1 MKTML
6 TAAILGLLALPAMGQ
21 EGGSESDPRKQEVVN
36 KLNTMRITVDLA
48 NVTME
53 EAIGYLRDFSG
64 LNIIVDAEVYKNQSE
79 DQLKV
84 TLKVKDLLLKSVLK
98 LMLNSRE
105 LTAMYKEGVVL
116 VVPKGKVDKAVTL
129 QLYDVRDLLVKIQ
142 DFAGPKVE
150 LVSPQK
156 GGGGPLTGAT
166 FTLEEPRS
174 TITEEFITDMVKQNT
189 GDKSWDENPNAS
201 ITMLR
206 PEKSRR
212 KLMASSSVV
221 LLKSTFTRM
230 LLSLLTTSC
239 LRWSTA
245 SEPPSWASAGR
256 AVNARIAAVSIVFM
270 VTLKLYA
277 ARSPI
282 STALVAARRP
292 K

>member
-1 MKTML
+1 MKTTL
-6 TAAILGLLALPAMGQ
+6 TAAILGLLALPAMAQ
-21 EGGSESDPRKQEVVN
+21 EGGNESDPRKQEVVS
-36 KLNTMRITVDLA
+36 KLNTMRITVDFA

-53 EAIGYLRDFSG
+53 EAVGYLRDFSG

-116 VVPKGKVDKAVTL
+116 IIPKGKIDKSVTL

-150 LVSPQK
+150 LVSPSK

-174 TITEEFITDMVKQNT
+174 TLTEEFITEMVKQNT

-201 ITMLR
+201 ITLTNGVMVVSQSKRVHEEIKRFINLLR
-206 PEKSRR
+206 QFK
-212 KLMASSSVV
+212 
-221 LLKSTFTRM
+221 
-230 LLSLLTTSC
+230 
-239 LRWSTA
+239 
-245 SEPPSWASAGR
+245 
-256 AVNARIAAVSIVFM
+256 
-270 VTLKLYA
+270 
-277 ARSPI
+277 
-282 STALVAARRP
+282 
-292 K
+292 

>member
-6 TAAILGLLALPAMGQ
+6 AALILGAMALPVAAQ
-21 EGGSESDPRKQEVVN
+21 EGGTETTDPRKAEVVN
-36 KLNTMRITVDLA
+36 KLNTMRVSVDFNNQTL
-48 NVTME
+48 E
-53 EAIGYLRDFSG
+53 EAIAFLRDFTG
-64 LNIIVDAEVYKNQSE
+64 INIVVDAEVYKSQSE

-98 LMLNSRE
+98 LMLSSRE

-116 VVPKGKVDKAVTL
+116 VVPKGKIDKAVTL

-201 ITMLR
+201 LTLTNGVLVVSQSKRVHEEIKRFINLLR
-206 PEKSRR
+206 QFK
-212 KLMASSSVV
+212 
-221 LLKSTFTRM
+221 
-230 LLSLLTTSC
+230 
-239 LRWSTA
+239 
-245 SEPPSWASAGR
+245 
-256 AVNARIAAVSIVFM
+256 
-270 VTLKLYA
+270 
-277 ARSPI
+277 
-282 STALVAARRP
+282 
-292 K
+292 

>member
-1 MKTML
+1 MKTIM
-6 TAAILGLLALPAMGQ
+6 TAAILGLLALPVLAQ
-21 EGGSESDPRKQEVVN
+21 EERSESDPRRQEVLN
-36 KLNTMRITVDLA
+36 KLNTMRITVDFA
-48 NVTME
+48 NVTLE

-84 TLKVKDLLLKSVLK
+84 TLKVKDLLLKSILK

-116 VVPKGKVDKAVTL
+116 VVPKGKIDKAVTL

-150 LVSPQK
+150 LVAPSK

-166 FTLEEPRS
+166 FSLEEPKS

-201 ITMLR
+201 ITLTNGVMVVTQSKRVHEEIKRFINLLR
-206 PEKSRR
+206 QFK
-212 KLMASSSVV
+212 
-221 LLKSTFTRM
+221 
-230 LLSLLTTSC
+230 
-239 LRWSTA
+239 
-245 SEPPSWASAGR
+245 
-256 AVNARIAAVSIVFM
+256 
-270 VTLKLYA
+270 
-277 ARSPI
+277 
-282 STALVAARRP
+282 
-292 K
+292 

>member
-6 TAAILGLLALPAMGQ
+6 TAAILGILALPALAQ
-21 EGGSESDPRKQEVVN
+21 EGTSETDPRKQEVLN
-36 KLNTMRITVDLA
+36 KLNTMRVTVDFSNSTL
-48 NVTME
+48 E
-53 EAIGYLRDFSG
+53 EAISYLRDFTN

-116 VVPKGKVDKAVTL
+116 IVPKGKIDKAVTL

-150 LVSPQK
+150 LVSPSK

-174 TITEEFITDMVKQNT
+174 TITEEFITEMVKQNT

-201 ITMLR
+201 INLTNGVMVVSQSKRVHEEIKRFINLLR
-206 PEKSRR
+206 QFK
-212 KLMASSSVV
+212 
-221 LLKSTFTRM
+221 
-230 LLSLLTTSC
+230 
-239 LRWSTA
+239 
-245 SEPPSWASAGR
+245 
-256 AVNARIAAVSIVFM
+256 
-270 VTLKLYA
+270 
-277 ARSPI
+277 
-282 STALVAARRP
+282 
-292 K
+292 

>member
-6 TAAILGLLALPAMGQ
+6 AALMLGAMALPVAAQ
-21 EGGSESDPRKQEVVN
+21 EGGTETNDPRKAEVVN
-36 KLNTMRITVDLA
+36 KLNTMRVSVDFTNQTL
-48 NVTME
+48 E
-53 EAIGYLRDFSG
+53 EAISFLRDFTG
-64 LNIIVDAEVYKNQSE
+64 INIVVDAEVYKNQSE

-98 LMLNSRE
+98 LMLSSRE

-116 VVPKGKVDKAVTL
+116 VVPKGKIDKAVTL

-201 ITMLR
+201 ITLTNGVLVVSQSKRVHEEIKRFVNLLR
-206 PEKSRR
+206 QFK
-212 KLMASSSVV
+212 
-221 LLKSTFTRM
+221 
-230 LLSLLTTSC
+230 
-239 LRWSTA
+239 
-245 SEPPSWASAGR
+245 
-256 AVNARIAAVSIVFM
+256 
-270 VTLKLYA
+270 
-277 ARSPI
+277 
-282 STALVAARRP
+282 
-292 K
+292 